1 MKKTTG
7 VLVGLCATGPL
18 LLALPILGIGARTAS
33 ASCSTDGAQGVDT
46 SAVAKQVKA
55 ILDGGDKGSV
65 SVPGLDAPADQ
76 VPNAKMIQ
84 ATGVAMNIPA
94 RGQVVALA
102 TALQESGLRNLTYGD
117 RDSLGLFQQRPSMGW
132 GTASQILDPVHA
144 STKFY
149 QGLKK
154 ISGWQSLS
162 VTQAAQ
168 AVQKSGFPEA
178 YAKWEPLATALQKA
192 IAPLLQE
199 AGGAS
204 PSPPPSGSADTGSPS
219 PDSAGGCSADGDGT
233 DFGTI
238 PAGALPDEYK
248 IPASAPPKVQTAI
261 RWALGQLGTPYQW
274 GGTCTDSHGKS
285 GVQGQQ
291 LAQDLGHEAPHGNVL
306 NVEPASATRCRGERG
321 AVAFQRVHDIA
332 DESAQLLPVEGHGL
346 QLPGPDVVSRDMAQG
361 AAADESPPWLA
372 GEVGPDQA
380 QAAGRAGAHTRLPST
395 NGLLEPRSCSSPW
408 GVTAISGTD
417 EVGCPYP
424 HPAWT

>member
-7 VLVGLCATGPL
+7 ALVGLCATGPL
-18 LLALPILGIGARTAS
+18 LLALPILGIGAGTAS
-33 ASCSTDGAQGVDT
+33 ASCSTDGAQGVDA

-76 VPNAKMIQ
+76 VPNAKTIQ

-149 QGLKK
+149 EGLKK
-154 ISGWQSLS
+154 VSGWQSLS
-162 VTQAAQ
+162 VTQA
-168 AVQKSGFPEA
+168 VQKSGFPGA

-192 IAPLLQE
+192 IEPLLQK

-204 PSPPPSGSADTGSPS
+204 PSPSPSGSADTSPS
-219 PDSAGGCSADGDGT
+219 PDSAEGCSADGDGT

-238 PAGALPDEYK
+238 PAGALPKEYK

-274 GGTCTDSHGKS
+274 GGTCTDSHGKNPMGRCSAVERLGGELPES
-285 GVQGQQ
+285 GVVVLG
-291 LAQDLGHEAPHGNVL
+291 DL
-306 NVEPASATRCRGERG
+306 ASALLRGGDIDRG
-321 AVAFQRVHDIA
+321 AYVAHQF
-332 DESAQLLPVEGHGL
+332 
-346 QLPGPDVVSRDMAQG
+346 
-361 AAADESPPWLA
+361 AAAAESKPNTM
-372 GEVGPDQA
+372 GRQRA
-380 QAAGRAGAHTRLPST
+380 QAIAAGLPDTEHDLASH
-395 NGLLEPRSCSSPW
+395 LL
-408 GVTAISGTD
+408 TFATL
-417 EVGCPYP
+417 
-424 HPAWT
+424 